1 MSKASVLIKC
11 TPVCNELVL
20 CSILIQYKCN
30 IKYHFNV
37 VECKVCKIYIE
48 VAIISHT
55 AILIQYYQIIPLL
68 QDKIQSEGVRSRFE
82 PEMEV

>member
-30 IKYHFNV
+30 IKYHCNV

-48 VAIISHT
+48 VAITSHT
-55 AILIQYYQIIPLL
+55 AMSIQYYQIIPLL